1 MKNYFQI
8 CLFNRVTIGQM
19 VRPRSLIGNKSK
31 EFQGQCLHRSLLEQ
45 LLHLFNLALLGKE

>member
-19 VRPRSLIGNKSK
+19 VRPRSLIANKSK
-31 EFQGQCLHRSLLEQ
+31 EFQGIFSGVRFGIPRLV
-45 LLHLFNLALLGKE
+45 FNDW